1 MPGPKTI
8 HTITADIQRLRIL
21 LLIALEN
28 HIRGQKGVFETAK
41 EIKEMLEL
49 RKIQGFFIALQEEEF
64 GKALDFVELIK
75 TSQGFEE
82 CMKLAVLQGV
92 EMLVDIIQERAR
104 LKHFKTKFNMAT
116 YKAESGI
123 KYRGMRE
130 VMKQRS
136 EGGGSKKM
144 RLIES

>member
-1 MPGPKTI
+1 MPGPKSI

>member
-1 MPGPKTI
+1 MY
-8 HTITADIQRLRIL
+8 
-21 LLIALEN
+21 
-28 HIRGQKGVFETAK
+28 ETAK

-49 RKIQGFFIALQEEEF
+49 RKIQGFFIAVQKEEY
-64 GKALDFVELIK
+64 GKALDFIELIK

-104 LKHFKTKFNMAT
+104 LKKMKTNFNMAT

-123 KYRGMRE
+123 RQRGTRGA
-130 VMKQRS
+130 KSYNS
-136 EGGGSKKM
+136 ERVSVKA
-144 RLIES
+144 RLN

>member
-1 MPGPKTI
+1 
-8 HTITADIQRLRIL
+8 
-21 LLIALEN
+21 
-28 HIRGQKGVFETAK
+28 
-41 EIKEMLEL
+41 
-49 RKIQGFFIALQEEEF
+49 
-64 GKALDFVELIK
+64 
-75 TSQGFEE
+75 
-82 CMKLAVLQGV
+82 MKLAVLQGV